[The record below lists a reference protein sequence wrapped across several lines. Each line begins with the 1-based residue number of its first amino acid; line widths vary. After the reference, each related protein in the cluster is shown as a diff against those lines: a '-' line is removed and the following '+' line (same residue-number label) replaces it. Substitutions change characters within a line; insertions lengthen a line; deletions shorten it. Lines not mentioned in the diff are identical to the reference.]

1 MDEEYLQ
8 KIVENTSI
16 RPSFQVVLTGVGSKL
31 EAKFTPPL
39 TARAGCSHEL
49 ALVSLETFYSFGNID
64 ESNNKFKV
72 FLHGSWEII
81 TIPIGCYEL
90 EDIDIELQRQILLK
104 KGAKDA
110 VKLEPNF
117 NTLKC
122 IMTLSKGVKV
132 DMTLKNSLRSV
143 LGFESKVYNEG
154 RHESENTVNIMSINS
169 ILVHCNLIGSS
180 YLNGT
185 LQPIIYSFF
194 PNVSPGS
201 KIVEKPSNIIYLPA
215 SSDLIYQ
222 MTSWL
227 TDQNNKPIDLRGE
240 VLTIKFHFRV
250 C

>member
-1 MDEEYLQ
+1 M
-8 KIVENTSI
+8 
-16 RPSFQVVLTGVGSKL
+16 
-31 EAKFTPPL
+31 
-39 TARAGCSHEL
+39 TAHAGCMYEV
-49 ALVSLETFYSFGNID
+49 ALVSLETFYSFGNIN
-64 ESNNKFKV
+64 ELNNKLKV
-72 FLHGSWEII
+72 FFNNSWKII
-81 TIPIGCYEL
+81 TIPIGCDEL
-90 EDIDIELQRQILLK
+90 VDINTELQRQIMLK
-104 KGAKDA
+104 KGPKDA

-194 PNVSPGS
+194 PNVSPGA
-201 KIVEKPSNIIYLPA
+201 KIVEKPSNIIYLPV

-222 MTSWL
+222 MTAWL

>member
-1 MDEEYLQ
+1 M
-8 KIVENTSI
+8 
-16 RPSFQVVLTGVGSKL
+16 
-31 EAKFTPPL
+31 
-39 TARAGCSHEL
+39 
-49 ALVSLETFYSFGNID
+49 
-64 ESNNKFKV
+64 
-72 FLHGSWEII
+72 
-81 TIPIGCYEL
+81 
-90 EDIDIELQRQILLK
+90 LK
-104 KGAKDA
+104 KGSKDA

-122 IMTLSKGVKV
+122 IMTLSNGVKV
-132 DMTLKNSLRSV
+132 DLTLKNSLHTV
-143 LGFESKVYNEG
+143 LAFKSKVYETG

-194 PNVSPGS
+194 PNVSPGA
-201 KIVEKPSNIIYLPA
+201 KIVEKPSNIIYLPV

-222 MTSWL
+222 MTAWL